1 MYFVFVL
8 VFLCSD
14 VIFFFL
20 LNDSIVGSRAK
31 ALRKAKVTIS

>member
-8 VFLCSD
+8 FFLCSD
-14 VIFFFL
+14 VFFFL

-31 ALRKAKVTIS
+31 TLRKVKVTIS

>member
-1 MYFVFVL
+1 MYFVFL
-8 VFLCSD
+8 LFFLCSD
-14 VIFFFL
+14 VIFFL